1 MADFQGEMSI
11 YYCPPAHTTFLLK
24 RFHLSN
30 STNQDILL
38 FFHDLL
44 MNEKLYASALSSYK
58 KWVDN
63 NKAEAKSELN
73 ERHALC
79 DEMQSYTKER
89 LQNLT
94 EDEFFNL
101 IAPLWAMGMWGNKRY
116 YLDNVIENNGMDLLR
131 AQLVNLFYGSTS
143 IENRWDEF
151 REKVKGMGPAF
162 ISELLN
168 KFKPEEYILWNKKSL
183 AGFTA
188 LGIPKVPKN
197 SSALDGKKY
206 AYLSEVGRELVAS
219 AQKQGFSEIEDL
231 LALNYFIWQELQIEP
246 IDKEVAVEDKPE
258 KETEQQKTF
267 VHNDVRDRIRDI
279 GSFLGFK
286 AEIEKKI
293 ADGAVVDAL
302 WEVSV
307 GNMGRIT
314 YVFEVQTSG
323 SIDSLLLNLMKAKNN
338 PSVQGIVAVSD
349 SKQIEKIKKE
359 AASLREIRDELKF
372 WDYNDVLKVFDSLS
386 NAYESINA
394 LGLVPSGLF

>member
-1 MADFQGEMSI
+1 
-11 YYCPPAHTTFLLK
+11 
-24 RFHLSN
+24 
-30 STNQDILL
+30 
-38 FFHDLL
+38 

-58 KWVDN
+58 KWADN
-63 NKAEAKSELN
+63 NKAEAKSEFN

-116 YLDNVIENNGMDLLR
+116 YLDNVIESNGMDLLR

-168 KFKPEEYILWNKKSL
+168 KFKPEEYILWNKKAL
-183 AGFTA
+183 IGFMA
-188 LGIPKVPKN
+188 LDIPNIPKSN
-197 SSALDGKKY
+197 SALDGKKY
-206 AYLSEVGRELVAS
+206 AYLSKVGRELVGS
-219 AQKQGFSEIEDL
+219 AKKQGFNEIEDL
-231 LALNYFIWQELQIEP
+231 LALNYFIWQELQIVPTDLGVPLE
-246 IDKEVAVEDKPE
+246 EEPE
-258 KETEQQKTF
+258 KETKKQKAF

-279 GSFLGFK
+279 GLFLGFK

-349 SKQIEKIKKE
+349 AKQLEKIKKE
-359 AASLREIRDELKF
+359 ASGLKAIHDELKF

>member
-1 MADFQGEMSI
+1 
-11 YYCPPAHTTFLLK
+11 
-24 RFHLSN
+24 
-30 STNQDILL
+30 
-38 FFHDLL
+38 
-44 MNEKLYASALSSYK
+44 MNEKLYSSALSNYK
-58 KWVDN
+58 KWADN
-63 NKAEAKSELN
+63 NKAEAKSEYN

-101 IAPLWAMGMWGNKRY
+101 IAPLWAMRMWGNKKY
-116 YLDNVIENNGMDLLR
+116 YLDNIVESNGMDLLR
-131 AQLVNLFYGSTS
+131 EQLVNLFYGKTS
-143 IENRWDEF
+143 IEYRWDEF
-151 REKVKGMGPAF
+151 RKKVKGMGPAI

-168 KFKPEEYILWNKKSL
+168 KFKPDEYILWNKKSL

-197 SSALDGKKY
+197 SSALEGKKY

-219 AQKQGFSEIEDL
+219 AKKQGFSEIEDL

-246 IDKEVAVEDKPE
+246 IDLEVAVEDKPE

-293 ADGAVVDAL
+293 ADGAVVDAI

-349 SKQIEKIKKE
+349 ANQLEKIKKE
-359 AASLREIRDELKF
+359 ASGLKAIRDDLKF
-372 WDYNDVLKVFDSLS
+372 WDYNDVLKVFEALS
-386 NAYESINA
+386 NAYESINS

>member
-1 MADFQGEMSI
+1 
-11 YYCPPAHTTFLLK
+11 
-24 RFHLSN
+24 
-30 STNQDILL
+30 
-38 FFHDLL
+38 
-44 MNEKLYASALSSYK
+44 MNEKLYASALSSYQ
-58 KWVDN
+58 KWADN
-63 NKAEAKSELN
+63 NKAEAKSEFN

-206 AYLSEVGRELVAS
+206 AYLSKMGRELVAS

-293 ADGAVVDAL
+293 ADGAVVDAI

-349 SKQIEKIKKE
+349 AKQLEKIKKE
-359 AASLREIRDELKF
+359 ASGLKAIHDELKF
-372 WDYNDVLKVFDSLS
+372 WDYNDVLKVFEALS
-386 NAYESINA
+386 NAYESINS

>member
-1 MADFQGEMSI
+1 
-11 YYCPPAHTTFLLK
+11 
-24 RFHLSN
+24 
-30 STNQDILL
+30 
-38 FFHDLL
+38 
-44 MNEKLYASALSSYK
+44 MNEKLYSSALSNYK
-58 KWVDN
+58 KWADN
-63 NKAEAKSELN
+63 NKAEAKSEYN

-101 IAPLWAMGMWGNKRY
+101 IAPLWAMRMWGNKKY
-116 YLDNVIENNGMDLLR
+116 YLDNIVESNGMDLLR
-131 AQLVNLFYGSTS
+131 EQLVNLFYGKTS
-143 IENRWDEF
+143 IEYRWDEF
-151 REKVKGMGPAF
+151 RKKVKGMGPAI

-168 KFKPEEYILWNKKSL
+168 KFKPDEYILWNKKSL

-197 SSALDGKKY
+197 SSALEGKKY

-219 AQKQGFSEIEDL
+219 AKKQGFSEIEDL

-246 IDKEVAVEDKPE
+246 IDLEVAVEDKPE
-258 KETEQQKTF
+258 KETEQQKAF

-293 ADGAVVDAL
+293 ADGAVVDAI

-349 SKQIEKIKKE
+349 AKQLEKIKKE
-359 AASLREIRDELKF
+359 ASGLKAIRDDLKF

>member
-1 MADFQGEMSI
+1 
-11 YYCPPAHTTFLLK
+11 
-24 RFHLSN
+24 
-30 STNQDILL
+30 
-38 FFHDLL
+38 
-44 MNEKLYASALSSYK
+44 MNEKLYSSALSGYK
-58 KWVDN
+58 KWADN
-63 NKAEAKSELN
+63 NKAEAKSEYY

-94 EDEFFNL
+94 EDELFNL
-101 IAPLWAMGMWGNKRY
+101 IAPLWAMRMWGNKKY
-116 YLDNVIENNGMDLLR
+116 QLDNIVESNGMDLLR
-131 AQLVNLFYGSTS
+131 EQLVNLFYGSTS

-206 AYLSEVGRELVAS
+206 AYLSKMGRELVAS

-293 ADGAVVDAL
+293 ADGAVVDAI

>member
-1 MADFQGEMSI
+1 
-11 YYCPPAHTTFLLK
+11 
-24 RFHLSN
+24 
-30 STNQDILL
+30 
-38 FFHDLL
+38 
-44 MNEKLYASALSSYK
+44 MNEKLYSSALSNYK
-58 KWVDN
+58 KWADN
-63 NKAEAKSELN
+63 NKAEAKSEYN

-101 IAPLWAMGMWGNKRY
+101 IAPLWAMRMWGNKKY
-116 YLDNVIENNGMDLLR
+116 YLDNIVESNGMDLLR
-131 AQLVNLFYGSTS
+131 EQLVNLFYGKTS
-143 IENRWDEF
+143 IEYRWDEF
-151 REKVKGMGPAF
+151 RKKVKGMGPAI

-168 KFKPEEYILWNKKSL
+168 KFKPDEYILWNKKSL

-197 SSALDGKKY
+197 SSALEGKKY
-206 AYLSEVGRELVAS
+206 AYLSEVGRELVAF
-219 AQKQGFSEIEDL
+219 AKKQGFSEIEDL

-293 ADGAVVDAL
+293 ADGAVVDAI

-349 SKQIEKIKKE
+349 AKQLEKIKKE
-359 AASLREIRDELKF
+359 ASGLKAIRDELKF
-372 WDYNDVLKVFDSLS
+372 WDYNDVLKVFEALS
-386 NAYESINA
+386 NAYESINS

>member
-1 MADFQGEMSI
+1 
-11 YYCPPAHTTFLLK
+11 
-24 RFHLSN
+24 
-30 STNQDILL
+30 
-38 FFHDLL
+38 
-44 MNEKLYASALSSYK
+44 MNEKLYSSALSNYK
-58 KWVDN
+58 KWADN
-63 NKAEAKSELN
+63 NKAAAKSEYY
-73 ERHALC
+73 ERHTLC

-89 LQNLT
+89 LQNLA

-101 IAPLWAMGMWGNKRY
+101 IAPLWAMRMWGNKKY
-116 YLDNVIENNGMDLLR
+116 QLDNIVESNGMDLLR
-131 AQLVNLFYGSTS
+131 EQLANLFYGKTS
-143 IENRWDEF
+143 IEQRWDEF
-151 REKVKGMGPAF
+151 RKKVKGMGPAI

-168 KFKPEEYILWNKKSL
+168 KFKPDEYILWNKKSL

-197 SSALDGKKY
+197 SSALEGKKY

-219 AQKQGFSEIEDL
+219 AKKQGFSEIEDL

-258 KETEQQKTF
+258 KETEQQKNF

-293 ADGAVVDAL
+293 ADGAVVDAI

-349 SKQIEKIKKE
+349 AKQLEKIKKE
-359 AASLREIRDELKF
+359 ASGLKAIRDDLKF
-372 WDYNDVLKVFDSLS
+372 WDYNDVLKVFEALS
-386 NAYESINA
+386 NAYESINS